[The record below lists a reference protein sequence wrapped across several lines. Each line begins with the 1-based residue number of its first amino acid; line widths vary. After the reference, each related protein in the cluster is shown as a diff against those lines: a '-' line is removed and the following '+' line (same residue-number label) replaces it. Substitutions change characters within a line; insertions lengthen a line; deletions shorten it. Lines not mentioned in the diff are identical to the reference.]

1 MSISNY
7 AKALFSLAKEDDKI
21 DIISFQFESFYEIIN
36 KNENWIRLMD
46 SPMVLYREKV
56 RMIDALNFD
65 ASFLSFLKII
75 AKKNNVHFYREIYDE
90 WLRLSRIYQKI
101 AYITIHTAKELSS
114 EYKEKLIKSL
124 EPRFLNQTISL
135 NVKIKPDLIGGM
147 RIIYQGQSLDRSISK
162 EIEELYT
169 TI

>member
-7 AKALFSLAKEDDKI
+7 AKALFQIAKEENKI
-21 DIISFQFESFYEIIN
+21 DIISYQFENFYELIQ
-36 KNENWIRLMD
+36 KNENWIKLMD
-46 SPMVLYREKV
+46 SPMVLYREKL
-56 RMIDALNFD
+56 RMIDALKYD

-75 AKKNNVHFYREIYDE
+75 AKKNNVHFYKEIYDE

-101 AYITIHTAKELSS
+101 AHITIHSAKELSS
-114 EYKEKLIKSL
+114 DYKEKLIKSL
-124 EPRFLNQTISL
+124 EPRFINQTISL
-135 NVKIKPDLIGGM
+135 NVKVKPDLLGGI
-147 RIIYQGQSLDRSISK
+147 RIIYQGQSLDRSISR